1 MPSLQYMQANVVFI
15 NPLDAI
21 YIYIYIYIMHHE

>member
-21 YIYIYIYIMHHE
+21 YIYIYIIYNAS

>member
-1 MPSLQYMQANVVFI
+1 MLSFQYMQANVVFI

-21 YIYIYIYIMHHE
+21 YIYIYICIMNNI

>member
-21 YIYIYIYIMHHE
+21 YIYIYIYNAS

>member
-21 YIYIYIYIMHHE
+21 YIYIYIYIYAP